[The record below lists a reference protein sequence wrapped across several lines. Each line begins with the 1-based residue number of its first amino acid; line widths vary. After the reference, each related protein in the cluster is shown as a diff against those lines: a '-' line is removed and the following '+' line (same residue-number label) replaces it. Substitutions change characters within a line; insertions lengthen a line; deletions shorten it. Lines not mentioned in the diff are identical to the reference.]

1 MKREA
6 NTNMDNNKLKNIIE
20 AILLASYEPLSVDKL
35 FKIITSK
42 DKTSKSDILSAI
54 DNLQK
59 DYEYKYIEIAKVASG
74 FRIHAKSEIGD
85 YLNIMFAD
93 RTPRYSRALLE
104 TLSIIAYRQP
114 VTRGDIEAIR
124 GVSVSTSIMRTLS
137 ERNWI
142 RIIGYRDGPGKP
154 AMFATTPEFLDY
166 FNLQRLDELPDL
178 PEKKE
183 PMDLNLELDDGSL
196 EDQDLSGNASESIL
210 IDSSLDTEAKKIRI
224 EYFIPV
230 YKLLVLQ

>member
-1 MKREA
+1 MKRVSSISVH
-6 NTNMDNNKLKNIIE
+6 NDKLKNVIE

-35 FKIITSK
+35 FRIITSK
-42 DKTSKSDILSAI
+42 VKTNKTDILSAI
-54 DNLQK
+54 NDLEK
-59 DYEYKYIEIAKVASG
+59 DYEDKDIEIAKVASG
-74 FRIHAKSEIGD
+74 YRIQAKSKIGD

-114 VTRGDIEAIR
+114 VTRGDIETIR
-124 GVSVSTSIMRTLS
+124 GVSVSTSIMRTLT

-142 RIIGYRDGPGKP
+142 RIIGYRDVPGKP

-166 FNLQRLDELPDL
+166 FSLQRLDELPDL

-183 PMDLNLELDDGSL
+183 PMDLELELN
-196 EDQDLSGNASESIL
+196 EDSKDNQKLSGNGSENISV
-210 IDSSLDTEAKKIRI
+210 DSQLDMEVPTNHD
-224 EYFIPV
+224 
-230 YKLLVLQ
+230 

>member
-1 MKREA
+1 MKRIPSISVY
-6 NTNMDNNKLKNIIE
+6 DDKLKNVIE

-35 FKIITSK
+35 FRIITSK
-42 DKTSKSDILSAI
+42 VKTNKSDILSAI
-54 DNLQK
+54 DNLEK
-59 DYEYKYIEIAKVASG
+59 DYKDKDIEIVKVASG
-74 FRIHAKSEIGD
+74 YRIQAKSEIGD

-124 GVSVSTSIMRTLS
+124 GVSVSTSIMRTLT

-142 RIIGYRDGPGKP
+142 RIIGYRNVPGKP

-183 PMDLNLELDDGSL
+183 PMDLDLELDDQSV
-196 EDQDLSGNASESIL
+196 ENQDLAGNGSELVSV
-210 IDSSLDTEAKKIRI
+210 DSNQDI
-224 EYFIPV
+224 ETPII
-230 YKLLVLQ
+230 QD

>member
-1 MKREA
+1 MH
-6 NTNMDNNKLKNIIE
+6 NNKLKNIIE

-42 DKTSKSDILSAI
+42 EKTSKSDILSAI

-59 DYEYKYIEIAKVASG
+59 DYEDKDIELAKVASG
-74 FRIHAKSEIGD
+74 FRIQAKSEIGD

-124 GVSVSTSIMRTLS
+124 GVSVSTSIMRTLT

-142 RIIGYRDGPGKP
+142 RIIGYRDVPGKP

-166 FNLQRLDELPDL
+166 FSLQRLEELPDL

-183 PMDLNLELDDGSL
+183 PMDLDLELDDQSSNKQELSGNGTESVAVDTNLELDTSTV
-196 EDQDLSGNASESIL
+196 ED
-210 IDSSLDTEAKKIRI
+210 
-224 EYFIPV
+224 
-230 YKLLVLQ
+230 